1 MGVVLLKRK
10 LTSFQI
16 IILGFSGVIL
26 FGTFLL
32 MLPFSSRSGLATPF
46 SEALFTSTSAVCV
59 TGLIIHDTA
68 TYWSA
73 FGQFVILL
81 LIQIGGMGVITV
93 AASFAMISGR
103 KISLMQ
109 RSTMQEAI
117 SAPKVGGIVRL
128 TGFIVR
134 VTLVME
140 LLCAAVMAPVFCRD
154 FGKIG
159 LWMALFHSVSAFCN
173 AGFDLLGVRTPF
185 SSLTSYAA
193 NPVINFT
200 IMFLIV
206 FGGIGF
212 LTWDDIRTNRLH
224 LRKYRMQSKVILCT
238 TAVLLIVPAMYFY
251 FFEFADLTRKER
263 LLSSLFQAVTPRT
276 AGFNTVE
283 LTDLSEAG
291 QFITIALMLIGGSPG
306 STAGGLKTTT
316 IAVLLTT
323 AISTFRRRENAN
335 LFGRRIHDG
344 IFIFVGLLVGTE
356 IHRMPHILRL
366 GQNLPDDVAA
376 PVIGVGEL
384 LFAFPDAFV
393 LLAEVDRRR
402 IDLIVKQDT
411 GNIIR
416 AFALDGQLKDAAH
429 HGSRFLVD
437 QPVVFVFRVFP
448 VAIDSAVGGGLAG
461 FPFDANGR
469 FLLAAQI
476 AKIPLIH
483 DIEEGGKLVAVLIV
497 AVHAVGDSH
506 KVDTVLPEENLRVK
520 AGLQVITT
528 RPTHVLDNDMGH
540 LSGLNVR
547 HQPLP
552 CGPLKIAAAPA
563 VIRIVPTVGVAS
575 LLGIAFEVFFLID
588 DGVAVASIVIVT
600 AQPLIESCNSA
611 FSLFHAH
618 DALLSDCRLICGVS
632 IIL

>member
-1 MGVVLLKRK
+1 MRVVLLKRK

-16 IILGFSGVIL
+16 IIIGFWGVII

-46 SEALFTSTSAVCV
+46 FEALFTSTSAVCV

-68 TYWSA
+68 TYWSV
-73 FGQFVILL
+73 FGQIVILL

-134 VTLVME
+134 GTLVME

-154 FGKIG
+154 FGKKG

-206 FGGIGF
+206 VGGIGF
-212 LTWDDIRTNRLH
+212 LTWDDIRANRLH

-251 FFEFADLTRKER
+251 FFEFDDLTRKER

-283 LTDLSEAG
+283 LKDLSEAG

-316 IAVLLTT
+316 IAVLFTT

-335 LFGRRIHDG
+335 IFGRRID
-344 IFIFVGLLVGTE
+344 
-356 IHRMPHILRL
+356 
-366 GQNLPDDVAA
+366 DDVVKNATTISLMYITLCCTGGLIISVSEGL
-376 PVIGVGEL
+376 PMITC
-384 LFAFPDAFV
+384 LFETA
-393 LLAEVDRRR
+393 
-402 IDLIVKQDT
+402 
-411 GNIIR
+411 
-416 AFALDGQLKDAAH
+416 
-429 HGSRFLVD
+429 
-437 QPVVFVFRVFP
+437 
-448 VAIDSAVGGGLAG
+448 SAVGTVGLSLGITPELKLLSRVVLILLMFFGRVGGLTLI
-461 FPFDANGR
+461 F
-469 FLLAAQI
+469 AA
-476 AKIPLIH
+476 
-483 DIEEGGKLVAVLIV
+483 
-497 AVHAVGDSH
+497 
-506 KVDTVLPEENLRVK
+506 
-520 AGLQVITT
+520 
-528 RPTHVLDNDMGH
+528 
-540 LSGLNVR
+540 LSGV
-547 HQPLP
+547 QKKVSKLP
-552 CGPLKIAAAPA
+552 KEKI
-563 VIRIVPTVGVAS
+563 TVG
-575 LLGIAFEVFFLID
+575 
-588 DGVAVASIVIVT
+588 
-600 AQPLIESCNSA
+600 
-611 FSLFHAH
+611 
-618 DALLSDCRLICGVS
+618 
-632 IIL
+632 

>member
-1 MGVVLLKRK
+1 MRVVLLKRK

-16 IILGFSGVIL
+16 IIIGFSGVII

-46 SEALFTSTSAVCV
+46 FEALFTSTSAVCV

-68 TYWSA
+68 TYWSV
-73 FGQFVILL
+73 FGQIVILL

-134 VTLVME
+134 GTLVME

-154 FGKIG
+154 FGKKG

-206 FGGIGF
+206 VGGIGF
-212 LTWDDIRTNRLH
+212 LTWDDIRANRLH

-238 TAVLLIVPAMYFY
+238 TVVLLIVPAMYFY
-251 FFEFADLTRKER
+251 FFEFDDLTRKER

-316 IAVLLTT
+316 IAVLFTT

-335 LFGRRIHDG
+335 IFGRRID
-344 IFIFVGLLVGTE
+344 
-356 IHRMPHILRL
+356 
-366 GQNLPDDVAA
+366 DDVVKNATTISLMYITLCCTGGLIISVSEGL
-376 PVIGVGEL
+376 PMITC
-384 LFAFPDAFV
+384 LFETA
-393 LLAEVDRRR
+393 
-402 IDLIVKQDT
+402 
-411 GNIIR
+411 
-416 AFALDGQLKDAAH
+416 
-429 HGSRFLVD
+429 
-437 QPVVFVFRVFP
+437 
-448 VAIDSAVGGGLAG
+448 SAVGTVGLSLGITPELKLLSRVVLILLMFFGRVGGLTLI
-461 FPFDANGR
+461 F
-469 FLLAAQI
+469 AA
-476 AKIPLIH
+476 
-483 DIEEGGKLVAVLIV
+483 
-497 AVHAVGDSH
+497 
-506 KVDTVLPEENLRVK
+506 
-520 AGLQVITT
+520 
-528 RPTHVLDNDMGH
+528 
-540 LSGLNVR
+540 LSGV
-547 HQPLP
+547 QKKVSKLP
-552 CGPLKIAAAPA
+552 KEKI
-563 VIRIVPTVGVAS
+563 TVG
-575 LLGIAFEVFFLID
+575 
-588 DGVAVASIVIVT
+588 
-600 AQPLIESCNSA
+600 
-611 FSLFHAH
+611 
-618 DALLSDCRLICGVS
+618 
-632 IIL
+632 